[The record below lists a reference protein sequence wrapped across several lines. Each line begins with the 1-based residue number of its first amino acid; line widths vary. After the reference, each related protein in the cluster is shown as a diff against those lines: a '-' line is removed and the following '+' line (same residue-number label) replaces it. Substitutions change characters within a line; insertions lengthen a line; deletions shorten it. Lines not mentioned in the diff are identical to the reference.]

1 MDMRKANA
9 GFTLIEVLT
18 AMMIL
23 AISLVTILQ
32 LFSGGLR
39 SAAISGEYT
48 RAIFHAREKMDEL
61 LLYDEM
67 RDMSLEGTFEDGY
80 AWQAKI
86 LYLNPEP
93 DEEAAGIE
101 AKKNPPVKPWPLDL
115 FDITVEVSWKEADRE
130 RRFTL
135 QTVHA
140 AKKIEMDDGA

>member
-1 MDMRKANA
+1 MRKPAD

-48 RAIFHAREKMDEL
+48 RAVFYAREKMEEM

-67 RDMSLEGTFEDGY
+67 RDTALEGDFEDGY
-80 AWQAKI
+80 GWRAETR
-86 LYLNPEP
+86 YLNPEP
-93 DEEAAGIE
+93 DEEAARAGRPE
-101 AKKNPPVKPWPLDL
+101 SPPETPWPLDL
-115 FDITVEVSWKEADRE
+115 FEITVEVRWREADRE
-130 RRFTL
+130 RSVTL

-140 AKKIEMDDGA
+140 AKRIETEDGA

>member
-1 MDMRKANA
+1 MRKKTA

-48 RAIFHAREKMDEL
+48 RAVLHAREKMEEM

-67 RDMSLEGTFEDGY
+67 REMSLEGDFEDGFG
-80 AWQAKI
+80 WRVNI

-93 DEEAAGIE
+93 DEEAAGGGPE
-101 AKKNPPVKPWPLDL
+101 GTLPETPWPLDL
-115 FDITVEVSWKEADRE
+115 FDITVEVSWHEAARE
-130 RRFTL
+130 RSVAL

-140 AKKIEMDDGA
+140 AKRIETEDGV

>member
-1 MDMRKANA
+1 MRKTGA

-39 SAAISGEYT
+39 SAAISGAYT
-48 RAIFHAREKMDEL
+48 RAVLHAREKMAEL

-67 RDMSLEGTFEDGY
+67 RGMSLEGSFGDGY
-80 AWQAKI
+80 AWQARI
-86 LYLNPEP
+86 QYLNPEP
-93 DEEAAGIE
+93 EAETGAGG
-101 AKKNPPVKPWPLDL
+101 AAVSPPEPPWPLDL
-115 FDITVEVSWKEADRE
+115 FDVTVEVTWTEAARE
-130 RRFTL
+130 RRFSL

-140 AKKIEMDDGA
+140 AKKIEIEDGA